1 MSAPDRDI
9 RVGTACRAL
18 EAALRAHLCV
28 TSIRIR
34 LRMPDRDL
42 AYELPNE
49 SDTIASRAA
58 VMRARMLSWT
68 SRDWLRA
75 QLADLDEAGRRPVA
89 VALAS

>member
-9 RVGTACRAL
+9 QVGTACRAL

-34 LRMPDRDL
+34 LRKR
-42 AYELPNE
+42 
-49 SDTIASRAA
+49 ASRAA